1 MNTIVFIGGGNMASA
16 IIGGLLKSGRPAGSV
31 IVVEPFDAQR
41 DKLRAEFGVHALEAA
56 DASLAQATLV
66 VWAVKPQSFRAA
78 AAPCAPHVAG
88 GLHLSVMAGIRSSA
102 IARATG
108 TQRVVR
114 AMPNTP
120 ALIGQ
125 GIAGLYAHES
135 VTPQERAEVEAVL
148 APTGRTLWVAQ
159 EADLDTVTALSGS
172 GPAYIFLILEALSD
186 AVVVLDRRGY
196 VVAANQRFSAAFG
209 AAGAAI
215 PGRPCP
221 RVGNCMP
228 GDALNTDTPCVA
240 CEIAHSRQPRRVLQI
255 LPDSTGQ
262 RRRWEAT
269 LNPVLDDLGAVSLVV
284 EVWRDITDRSQLEAQ
299 LAHSERLASL
309 GLLAAGVAHE
319 LNNPLASV
327 LAGVESLQRLV
338 DRVTL
343 PADEGDEAREVLR
356 LLEQETRRCSETT
369 DKLLLLGQQHSSRP
383 VWIDLNRA
391 SLDTLALLRF
401 ATRKQGIVVH
411 TQLTDGLPPVWGRE
425 GALRGTLMNLCL
437 NAVQAMPG
445 GGQFTIRTR
454 SAADAVVFEVEDDG
468 RGIAPDRGAGAPRG
482 HGLVNVAERLR
493 LCFGPEGGLAIEPRT
508 PRGTLARIVIGG

>member
-1 MNTIVFIGGGNMASA
+1 MSEPALPGSAPPASA
-16 IIGGLLKSGRPAGSV
+16 P
-31 IVVEPFDAQR
+31 
-41 DKLRAEFGVHALEAA
+41 
-56 DASLAQATLV
+56 
-66 VWAVKPQSFRAA
+66 
-78 AAPCAPHVAG
+78 
-88 GLHLSVMAGIRSSA
+88 IRE
-102 IARATG
+102 G
-108 TQRVVR
+108 
-114 AMPNTP
+114 
-120 ALIGQ
+120 
-125 GIAGLYAHES
+125 AGLG
-135 VTPQERAEVEAVL
+135 PLQDVL
-148 APTGRTLWVAQ
+148 PR
-159 EADLDTVTALSGS
+159 
-172 GPAYIFLILEALSD
+172 LIEALSD

-209 AAGAAI
+209 AAGAAV

-228 GDALNTDTPCVA
+228 GDARDADTPCVA

-343 PADEGDEAREVLR
+343 PADEGEEAREVLR

-437 NAVQAMPG
+437 NAVQAMPAG
-445 GGQFTIRTR
+445 GNMVLRTR
-454 SAADAVVFEVEDDG
+454 ASAEHVTYEVEDDG
-468 RGIAPDRGAGAPRG
+468 PGISLE
-482 HGLVNVAERLR
+482 H
-493 LCFGPEGGLAIEPRT
+493 
-508 PRGTLARIVIGG
+508 LARIWDPFFTTKPVGQGTGLGLSITQRIVTDHGGEIRVASTPGRGACFTVTLPLRSGGGDIG